1 MESDLAC
8 PTVTRTATPTAWT
21 MRTRTTTTGRIRT
34 TSTVALLRAAH
45 IGPTITVTTGAALLS
60 VASGLEGSRLAL
72 VTAAVL
78 AGQLVIGWSNDLLDV
93 GRDTAVH
100 RSDKP
105 LATGELTTQAVSVA
119 LGVAAVAAVGLSAAL
134 GWRSALLHLVAVVGS
149 GVGYNLGLKA
159 TAWSWLPYAVA
170 FGSLPAVVSLAA
182 SKPEP
187 PAAWIV
193 VTAMALGTAAHFLN
207 TLPDLADDAATG
219 INGLPQR
226 IGGRRSQV
234 AATVLLLAAS
244 VVTVLGPEGSPP
256 LVAWV
261 GLLLVGALA
270 VGAVTGRGRMPFRC
284 AVAIALL
291 DVTLLVLMGQA

>member
-1 MESDLAC
+1 M
-8 PTVTRTATPTAWT
+8 RT
-21 MRTRTTTTGRIRT
+21 RTRTTTTACIRT
-34 TSTVALLRAAH
+34 IGTVALLRAAH
-45 IGPTITVTTGAALLS
+45 VGPTIAVTTGAALLS

-93 GRDTAVH
+93 HRDTAAH
-100 RSDKP
+100 RCDKP

-119 LGVAAVAAVGLSAAL
+119 LGVAAAAAVGLSAAL
-134 GWRSALLHLVAVVGS
+134 GWRSGLLHLVAVVGS

-159 TAWSWLPYAVA
+159 TAWSWLPYAMA

-182 SKPEP
+182 SRPEL

-193 VTAMALGTAAHFLN
+193 AAGTALGTAAHFLN
-207 TLPDLADDAATG
+207 ALPDLADDTATG
-219 INGLPQR
+219 IKGLPQR

-234 AATVLLLAAS
+234 VATVLLLAAS
-244 VVTVLGPEGSPP
+244 VVAVLGPGGSPP
-256 LVAWV
+256 GVAWV

-270 VGAVTGRGRMPFRC
+270 VGALTCRGRMPFRC
-284 AVAIALL
+284 AVAIGLL
-291 DVTLLVLMGQA
+291 DVTLLVLMGRA